1 MKLGQRVKVK
11 VLEVNEG
18 RIRLSMKEAED
29 IAPEV
34 GGDDM
39 DDKGTDLEYH
49 DEEEATTSLAGLLAG
64 IKLDD

>member
-1 MKLGQRVKVK
+1 
-11 VLEVNEG
+11 
-18 RIRLSMKEAED
+18 
-29 IAPEV
+29 V

-39 DDKGTDLEYH
+39 DGKGTDLEYH